1 MALPALEV
9 SYSRFVDSTIT
20 DVRCLLGILFGYD
33 SGYISGVLGMD
44 YVKQAFGNPVP
55 KDKNNP
61 TGYML
66 PSSRKSLITSILSAG
81 TFIGALCGG
90 AIAERIGRRTT
101 IMLACLIFAVGV
113 AVQVGTTTVGGLVA
127 GRLVAGLGVG
137 GVSSTVILYV
147 SEISPRRVRGLL
159 VSVYQWAITIGL
171 LVASGVDQGCKG
183 IDSRSSYRIPIGLQF
198 IWAAIL
204 AAGLFLLPESPRYY
218 VRSGRMEDALRALER
233 VRGQPRSNP
242 AIHAELAE
250 IEANFEY
257 EKQIASTSWS
267 DCFKGGFA
275 ARGNL
280 RRVIAGTALQMF
292 QQWTGINFI
301 CMFPSLGTLIL
312 RLLTAQSTMEPR
324 FSSRLALRVPS

>member
-1 MALPALEV
+1 ML
-9 SYSRFVDSTIT
+9 
-20 DVRCLLGILFGYD
+20 LLGILFGYD

-44 YVKQAFGNPVP
+44 YIKQVFGHPVP
-55 KDKNNP
+55 RDKNNP
-61 TGYML
+61 TGFMI

-101 IMLACLIFAVGV
+101 IMLSCLIFAIGV
-113 AVQVGTTTVGGLVA
+113 AVQVGTTTIGGLVA

-159 VSVYQWAITIGL
+159 VSIYQWAITIGL
-171 LVASGVDQGCKG
+171 LVASGVDQGCKD
-183 IDSRSSYRIPIGLQF
+183 INSRSSYRIPIGLQF

-218 VRSGRMEDALRALER
+218 VRSGRMDDALRALER
-233 VRGQPRSNP
+233 VRGQPASNP
-242 AIHAELAE
+242 AIQAELAE

-257 EKQIASTSWS
+257 EKQIASISWS

-275 ARGNL
+275 ARGNF

-301 CMFPSLGTLIL
+301 CRSP
-312 RLLTAQSTMEPR
+312 
-324 FSSRLALRVPS
+324 ALKDSHT